1 MRKGQFL
8 MKGLKAIG
16 VSAFLFFTIQGTAA
30 ADGLFGPPQPLSK
43 EEGGLATAI
52 GYWRYEDEYKNGKEQ
67 VFRQNQ
73 GYSQLGYGKK
83 NWEIF
88 GRIGLSDLKISDAFH
103 STLDTTVTSKNDFE
117 DNWNWFGTMGAK
129 GFYPFKEIFGI
140 GAFIQGSYYFGD
152 FTDHVSGTS
161 NGAPFVTEFKVKQL
175 WEVNFG
181 LGFQV
186 TVPLGLKLYVGP
198 YACYSEA
205 TVSLSPTIPG
215 LTSESGSFGIHNRT
229 NLGGF
234 AGIYIPLT
242 RGFHL
247 NVEGQYSERF
257 SVGAAVTYSY

>member
-1 MRKGQFL
+1 
-8 MKGLKAIG
+8 MKGVKVIG
-16 VSAFLFFTIQGTAA
+16 VSVFIFFTLQGMAGA
-30 ADGLFGPPQPLSK
+30 EGLFGPPQPLSK
-43 EEGGLATAI
+43 KEGGLATAI
-52 GYWRYEDEYKNGKEQ
+52 GYWHYEGEYQNGKEQ

-88 GRIGLSDLKISDAFH
+88 GRIGVSDLKISDAFR
-103 STLDTTVTSKNDFE
+103 STQASTVTSKNDFE
-117 DNWNWFGTMGAK
+117 DSWNWFGTMGAK

-140 GAFIQGSYYFGD
+140 GAFIQGSTYFGD

-161 NGAPFVTEFKVKQL
+161 NGAPFATEFKVRHL
-175 WEVNFG
+175 WDVNFG

-186 TVPLGLKLYVGP
+186 TVPPGLKLYVGP
-198 YACYSEA
+198 YARYSEA
-205 TVSLSPTIPG
+205 TVSSSSNIPG
-215 LTSESGSFGIHNRT
+215 LTSEPGDFRIHSGT

-234 AGIYIPLT
+234 AGIYLPLA